1 MEVSIELGNLT
12 SIKYILAAAEDSYS
26 CHVLHRPSKTM
37 ALTKRTLSLKVGA
50 ASKTRPVKEG
60 LHGLFFRS

>member
-1 MEVSIELGNLT
+1 
-12 SIKYILAAAEDSYS
+12 
-26 CHVLHRPSKTM
+26 M

-60 LHGLFFRS
+60 LHGLFFFKEEIEMPTLRKHWEMPGNMPQQKSKE